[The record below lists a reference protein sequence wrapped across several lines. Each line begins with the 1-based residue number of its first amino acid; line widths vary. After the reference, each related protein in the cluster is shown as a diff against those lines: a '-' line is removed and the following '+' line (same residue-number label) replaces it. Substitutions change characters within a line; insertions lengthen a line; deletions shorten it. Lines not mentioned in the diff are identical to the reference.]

1 MEEEAKEYPTGDQ
14 PRMAAL
20 ELLRLVRDEGAYAN
34 LALPQVLRK
43 YKLNGRDAAF
53 TVELAYGVLRNQML
67 YDAMAQQCSS
77 RPLSNAEPEIIDILR
92 LGIHQIHAMR
102 VPDHAAV
109 DTCAALARVTGG

>member
-1 MEEEAKEYPTGDQ
+1 MEEGSTNFPHGDQ

-53 TVELAYGVLRNQML
+53 TVELAYGVLRNQSL
-67 YDAMAQQCSS
+67 YDSMAQKCSS
-77 RPLSNAEPEIIDILR
+77 RALAAVEPEN
-92 LGIHQIHAMR
+92 Q
-102 VPDHAAV
+102 
-109 DTCAALARVTGG
+109 TY